1 MKDRRNDWKS
11 QLRDRM
17 EAYGEPEPDGLWE
30 SVASSLRQ
38 KGVMAGSGVAESA
51 SSSGNLSRDR
61 RHLWWYVVPALAM
74 AAVCVGLLLPFS
86 GGESQVTV
94 VPGDMISE
102 SIIAD
107 KVLEG
112 DAANVAP
119 AKASVSVSDEVSASN
134 SVPVSGE
141 RLASNRVSAL
151 DERLASNRVSALDER
166 LASNSVPVSNGVP
179 ALDERPVSDEMSSE
193 EKASAVDA
201 FGGVLFDVDAAVSP
215 SQECTVVEQQEPKAR
230 REQEFSSEEDFED
243 PFAEDRET
251 SSASKRSRL
260 ALGLHLGGVGSYSGG
275 SSGSVSMAD
284 AFVSSTVPF
293 GTNDGTPIKLDFK
306 GKLPYN
312 GVLMGDTFRSVES
325 EHRFYQPVSVGV
337 EVSYDL
343 GRRFFLGS
351 GLSYTCLVSESSS
364 GSLESRS
371 SLTQTVHLLGVP
383 LKVGYKIIDNPL
395 FELSVAGGGRV
406 DKAFA
411 SKTVTR
417 LALNGPEP
425 VKSASSGTVFPLYW
439 SLTASASAAYKLS
452 SLVGLYLEPGLSW
465 HFGSKSDSG
474 LALETV
480 WSGRP
485 LNFQLNA
492 GVRFYF

>member
-17 EAYGEPEPDGLWE
+17 EVYGEPEPDGLWE

-51 SSSGNLSRDR
+51 SSSGNLLRDR

-94 VPGDMISE
+94 VPGNMISE

-119 AKASVSVSDEVSASN
+119 AKASVSSDERPASN
-134 SVPVSGE
+134 ERLASNGVPVSGE
-141 RLASNRVSAL
+141 R
-151 DERLASNRVSALDER
+151 
-166 LASNSVPVSNGVP
+166 PV
-179 ALDERPVSDEMSSE
+179 LDEMSSE
-193 EKASAVDA
+193 EKASAGDA
-201 FGGVLFDVDAAVSP
+201 FGGVLFDVDATVSP

-230 REQEFSSEEDFED
+230 RDQEFSSEDDFED
-243 PFAEDRET
+243 PFAEEMET
-251 SSASKRSRL
+251 SSGSKRSRL

-284 AFVSSTVPF
+284 AFVSSMVPF
-293 GTNDGTPIKLDFK
+293 GTNNGAPIKLDSK

-337 EVSYDL
+337 EVSCDL

-364 GSLESRS
+364 GSSESRS

-406 DKAFA
+406 DKAIA

-425 VKSASSGTVFPLYW
+425 VRSASTGTVFPLYW

-465 HFGSKSDSG
+465 HFSSKSDSG

>member
-1 MKDRRNDWKS
+1 MKDKRNDWKS
-11 QLRDRM
+11 QLRNRM

-102 SIIAD
+102 SVIAD
-107 KVLEG
+107 KVLE
-112 DAANVAP
+112 DAANIDP
-119 AKASVSVSDEVSASN
+119 AKASA
-134 SVPVSGE
+134 PVSGE
-141 RLASNRVSAL
+141 LPAS
-151 DERLASNRVSALDER
+151 DERLASNRV
-166 LASNSVPVSNGVP
+166 PVSG
-179 ALDERPVSDEMSSE
+179 ERPVSDGMSSE
-193 EKASAVDA
+193 EKASAGDV
-201 FGGVLFDVDAAVSP
+201 FGGGVLFDVDAAVSP

-230 REQEFSSEEDFED
+230 SGQEFSSEEDFED
-243 PFAEDRET
+243 PFAEELET
-251 SSASKRSRL
+251 SFGSKRSRL

-275 SSGSVSMAD
+275 SSGSASMAD

-293 GTNDGTPIKLDFK
+293 GTNDGTPVKLDSK

-364 GSLESRS
+364 GSSESRG

-406 DKAFA
+406 DKAIA

-417 LALNGPEP
+417 LTLNGPEP

-465 HFGSKSDSG
+465 HFGSKSDNG

>member
-61 RHLWWYVVPALAM
+61 GHLWWYVVPALAM
-74 AAVCVGLLLPFS
+74 AAAVCVGLLLPFS

-94 VPGDMISE
+94 VPGNMISE

-112 DAANVAP
+112 DAANIAP
-119 AKASVSVSDEVSASN
+119 AKASVSSDERLVSN
-134 SVPVSGE
+134 RVPVSGE
-141 RLASNRVSAL
+141 R
-151 DERLASNRVSALDER
+151 
-166 LASNSVPVSNGVP
+166 PV
-179 ALDERPVSDEMSSE
+179 LDEMSSE

-201 FGGVLFDVDAAVSP
+201 FGGVLFDVDATVSP

-230 REQEFSSEEDFED
+230 REQEFSSEDNFED
-243 PFAEDRET
+243 PFAEERET

-293 GTNDGTPIKLDFK
+293 GTNDGTPIKLDSK

-364 GSLESRS
+364 GSSESRS

-406 DKAFA
+406 DKAIA

-425 VKSASSGTVFPLYW
+425 VKSASNGKAFPLYW

>member
-86 GGESQVTV
+86 GSESQVTV

-112 DAANVAP
+112 DAANIAP
-119 AKASVSVSDEVSASN
+119 AKASVPA
-134 SVPVSGE
+134 
-141 RLASNRVSAL
+141 
-151 DERLASNRVSALDER
+151 
-166 LASNSVPVSNGVP
+166 SNGVP
-179 ALDERPVSDEMSSE
+179 ALDERPVLDGMSSE
-193 EKASAVDA
+193 ENASAGDA
-201 FGGVLFDVDAAVSP
+201 FGGVLFDVDATVSP
-215 SQECTVVEQQEPKAR
+215 SEECTVVEQQESKAR
-230 REQEFSSEEDFED
+230 REQEFSSEDNFED
-243 PFAEDRET
+243 PFAEEMET

-293 GTNDGTPIKLDFK
+293 GTNNGTPIKLDSK

-364 GSLESRS
+364 GSSESRG

-406 DKAFA
+406 DKAIA

-425 VKSASSGTVFPLYW
+425 VKSASNGKAFPLYW

>member
-17 EAYGEPEPDGLWE
+17 EVYGEPEPDGLWE

-51 SSSGNLSRDR
+51 SSSGNLLRDR

-94 VPGDMISE
+94 VPGNMISE

-112 DAANVAP
+112 DADNVAP
-119 AKASVSVSDEVSASN
+119 AKASVSSDERPASN
-134 SVPVSGE
+134 GVPVSGE
-141 RLASNRVSAL
+141 R
-151 DERLASNRVSALDER
+151 
-166 LASNSVPVSNGVP
+166 PV
-179 ALDERPVSDEMSSE
+179 LDEMSSE
-193 EKASAVDA
+193 EKASAGDA
-201 FGGVLFDVDAAVSP
+201 FGGVLFDVDATVSP

-230 REQEFSSEEDFED
+230 RDQEFSSEDDFED
-243 PFAEDRET
+243 PFAEEMET
-251 SSASKRSRL
+251 SSGSKRSRL

-284 AFVSSTVPF
+284 AFVSSMVPF
-293 GTNDGTPIKLDFK
+293 GTNNGAPIKLDSK

-337 EVSYDL
+337 EVSCDL

-364 GSLESRS
+364 GSSESRS

-383 LKVGYKIIDNPL
+383 LKLGYKIIDNPL

-406 DKAFA
+406 DKAIA

-425 VKSASSGTVFPLYW
+425 VRSASTGTVFPLYW

-465 HFGSKSDSG
+465 HFSSKSDSG

>member
-1 MKDRRNDWKS
+1 MKDKRNDWKS
-11 QLRDRM
+11 QLRNRM

-112 DAANVAP
+112 DSANVAP
-119 AKASVSVSDEVSASN
+119 DKASVSTDEVSALNRVPASN
-134 SVPVSGE
+134 GVPVSGE
-141 RLASNRVSAL
+141 R
-151 DERLASNRVSALDER
+151 
-166 LASNSVPVSNGVP
+166 
-179 ALDERPVSDEMSSE
+179 PVSDGMSSE
-193 EKASAVDA
+193 DKASAGDA
-201 FGGVLFDVDAAVSP
+201 FGVGVLFDVDAAVSP
-215 SQECTVVEQQEPKAR
+215 SQECTVVEQQEHKVR
-230 REQEFSSEEDFED
+230 SGQEFSSEEDFED
-243 PFAEDRET
+243 PFAEEMET
-251 SSASKRSRL
+251 SSGSKRSRL

-275 SSGSVSMAD
+275 SSGSASMAD

-293 GTNDGTPIKLDFK
+293 GTNNGTPVKLDSK

-364 GSLESRS
+364 GSSESRGG
-371 SLTQTVHLLGVP
+371 LTQTVHLLGVP

-406 DKAFA
+406 DKAIA

-465 HFGSKSDSG
+465 HFGSKSDNG

>member
-17 EAYGEPEPDGLWE
+17 EVYGEPEPDGLWE

-38 KGVMAGSGVAESA
+38 KGVMAGSGVAESV

-94 VPGDMISE
+94 VPGNMISE

-119 AKASVSVSDEVSASN
+119 AKASVSSDERPASN
-134 SVPVSGE
+134 GVPVSGE
-141 RLASNRVSAL
+141 R
-151 DERLASNRVSALDER
+151 
-166 LASNSVPVSNGVP
+166 PV
-179 ALDERPVSDEMSSE
+179 LDEMSSE
-193 EKASAVDA
+193 EKASAGDA
-201 FGGVLFDVDAAVSP
+201 FGGVLFDVDATVSP

-230 REQEFSSEEDFED
+230 RDQEFSSEDDFED
-243 PFAEDRET
+243 PFAEEMET
-251 SSASKRSRL
+251 SSGSKRSRL

-293 GTNDGTPIKLDFK
+293 GTNNGTPIKLDSK

-337 EVSYDL
+337 EVSCDL

-364 GSLESRS
+364 GSSESRS

-383 LKVGYKIIDNPL
+383 LKLGYKIIDNPL

-406 DKAFA
+406 DKAIA

-425 VKSASSGTVFPLYW
+425 VRSASTGTVFPLYW

-465 HFGSKSDSG
+465 HFSSKSDSG

>member
-74 AAVCVGLLLPFS
+74 AAVCGGLLLPFS

-112 DAANVAP
+112 DAANIAP
-119 AKASVSVSDEVSASN
+119 AKASVPSNEVSAS
-134 SVPVSGE
+134 
-141 RLASNRVSAL
+141 
-151 DERLASNRVSALDER
+151 DERLSSDER
-166 LASNSVPVSNGVP
+166 LASNSVPVSGERPVSNSVSASNGVP
-179 ALDERPVSDEMSSE
+179 ALDERLVLEEMSSE
-193 EKASAVDA
+193 EKASAGDA
-201 FGGVLFDVDAAVSP
+201 FGGVLFNVDAAVSP

-230 REQEFSSEEDFED
+230 REQEFSSEDGFED
-243 PFAEDRET
+243 PFAEERET
-251 SSASKRSRL
+251 SSGSKRSRL

-293 GTNDGTPIKLDFK
+293 GTNNGTPIKLDSK

-364 GSLESRS
+364 GSSESRS

-406 DKAFA
+406 DKAIA

-425 VKSASSGTVFPLYW
+425 VKSASTGKAFPLYW

>member
-38 KGVMAGSGVAESA
+38 KGVMAGSGVAEST

-61 RHLWWYVVPALAM
+61 GHLWWYVVPALAM

-112 DAANVAP
+112 DAANIAP
-119 AKASVSVSDEVSASN
+119 AKASVSSDERLASN
-134 SVPVSGE
+134 GVPVSGE
-141 RLASNRVSAL
+141 RPTSGEKPA
-151 DERLASNRVSALDER
+151 
-166 LASNSVPVSNGVP
+166 SNGVP
-179 ALDERPVSDEMSSE
+179 ALDERSVSDGMSSE
-193 EKASAVDA
+193 EKASAGDE

-230 REQEFSSEEDFED
+230 REQEFSSGEDFED
-243 PFAEDRET
+243 PFAEERET
-251 SSASKRSRL
+251 SSGSKRSRL
-260 ALGLHLGGVGSYSGG
+260 ALGLHLGGVDSYSGG

-293 GTNDGTPIKLDFK
+293 GTNDGTPIKLDSK

-364 GSLESRS
+364 GSLESRG

-417 LALNGPEP
+417 LTLNGPEP

-465 HFGSKSDSG
+465 HFGSKSDNG

>member
-38 KGVMAGSGVAESA
+38 KDVMAGSGVAESA

-119 AKASVSVSDEVSASN
+119 AKASVSTDERSVS
-134 SVPVSGE
+134 
-141 RLASNRVSAL
+141 
-151 DERLASNRVSALDER
+151 DERLASNRVSVSDER
-166 LASNSVPVSNGVP
+166 RVPVSG
-179 ALDERPVSDEMSSE
+179 ERPILDEMSSE
-193 EKASAVDA
+193 EKASAGDA
-201 FGGVLFDVDAAVSP
+201 FGGVLIDVDAAVSP

-230 REQEFSSEEDFED
+230 REQEFSSEDDFED
-243 PFAEDRET
+243 PFAEEMET
-251 SSASKRSRL
+251 SSGSKRSRL

-293 GTNDGTPIKLDFK
+293 GTNDGTPIKLDSK

-371 SLTQTVHLLGVP
+371 SITQAVHLLGVP

-406 DKAFA
+406 DKAIA

-425 VKSASSGTVFPLYW
+425 VKSASNGKAFPLYW
-439 SLTASASAAYKLS
+439 SLTASASAVYKLS

>member
-17 EAYGEPEPDGLWE
+17 EVYGEPEPDGLWE

-51 SSSGNLSRDR
+51 SSSGNLLRDR

-94 VPGDMISE
+94 VPGNMISE

-112 DAANVAP
+112 DADNVAP
-119 AKASVSVSDEVSASN
+119 AKASVSSDERLASN
-134 SVPVSGE
+134 GVPVSGE
-141 RLASNRVSAL
+141 R
-151 DERLASNRVSALDER
+151 
-166 LASNSVPVSNGVP
+166 PV
-179 ALDERPVSDEMSSE
+179 LDEMSSE
-193 EKASAVDA
+193 EKASAGDA
-201 FGGVLFDVDAAVSP
+201 FGGVLFDVDATVSP

-230 REQEFSSEEDFED
+230 RDQEFSSEDDFED
-243 PFAEDRET
+243 PFAEEMKT

-293 GTNDGTPIKLDFK
+293 GTNNGTPIKLDSK

-337 EVSYDL
+337 EVSCDL

-364 GSLESRS
+364 GSSESRS

-383 LKVGYKIIDNPL
+383 LKLGYKIIDNPL

-406 DKAFA
+406 DKAIA

-425 VKSASSGTVFPLYW
+425 VRSASTGTVFPLYW

-465 HFGSKSDSG
+465 HFSSKSDSG

>member
-86 GGESQVTV
+86 GDESQVTV

-119 AKASVSVSDEVSASN
+119 AKALVPVSDE
-134 SVPVSGE
+134 
-141 RLASNRVSAL
+141 RL
-151 DERLASNRVSALDER
+151 D
-166 LASNSVPVSNGVP
+166 SNSVPVSNGVP
-179 ALDERPVSDEMSSE
+179 ALDGVPALGERPTSDEKPSSNGVPVLYEMSSE
-193 EKASAVDA
+193 EKASAGDA
-201 FGGVLFDVDAAVSP
+201 FGGVLFDVDATVSP

-230 REQEFSSEEDFED
+230 REQEFSSEDDFED
-243 PFAEDRET
+243 PFAEERET
-251 SSASKRSRL
+251 SSGSKRSRL

-293 GTNDGTPIKLDFK
+293 GTNDGTPIKLDSK

-364 GSLESRS
+364 GSSESRS

-406 DKAFA
+406 DKAIA
-411 SKTVTR
+411 SKTITR

-425 VKSASSGTVFPLYW
+425 VKSASNGKAFPLYW

>member
-17 EAYGEPEPDGLWE
+17 EVYGEPEPDGLWE

-74 AAVCVGLLLPFS
+74 VAVCVGLLLPFS

-94 VPGDMISE
+94 VPGNMISE

-119 AKASVSVSDEVSASN
+119 AKASVSSDERLASN
-134 SVPVSGE
+134 GVPVSGE
-141 RLASNRVSAL
+141 R
-151 DERLASNRVSALDER
+151 
-166 LASNSVPVSNGVP
+166 PV
-179 ALDERPVSDEMSSE
+179 LDEMSSE
-193 EKASAVDA
+193 EKASAGDA
-201 FGGVLFDVDAAVSP
+201 FGGVLFDVDATVSP

-230 REQEFSSEEDFED
+230 REQEFSSEDGFED
-243 PFAEDRET
+243 PFAEEMET
-251 SSASKRSRL
+251 SSGSKRSRL

-293 GTNDGTPIKLDFK
+293 GTNNGTPIKLDSK

-337 EVSYDL
+337 EVSCDL

-364 GSLESRS
+364 GSSESRS

-406 DKAFA
+406 DKAIA

-425 VKSASSGTVFPLYW
+425 VRSASTGTVFPLYW

-465 HFGSKSDSG
+465 HFSSKSDSG

>member
-51 SSSGNLSRDR
+51 SSSGNLSRNR

-94 VPGDMISE
+94 VPGNMISE

-107 KVLEG
+107 NVLEG

-119 AKASVSVSDEVSASN
+119 AKASVSSNERPASN

-141 RLASNRVSAL
+141 RLVL
-151 DERLASNRVSALDER
+151 
-166 LASNSVPVSNGVP
+166 
-179 ALDERPVSDEMSSE
+179 DEMSSE
-193 EKASAVDA
+193 EKASAGDA
-201 FGGVLFDVDAAVSP
+201 FGGVLFDMDVAVSP

-230 REQEFSSEEDFED
+230 REQEFSSKDDFED
-243 PFAEDRET
+243 PFAEERET

-293 GTNDGTPIKLDFK
+293 GTNDGTPIKLDSK

-406 DKAFA
+406 DKAIA

-425 VKSASSGTVFPLYW
+425 VKSASNGKAFPLYW

>member
-1 MKDRRNDWKS
+1 MKDKRNDWKS
-11 QLRDRM
+11 QLRSRM

-102 SIIAD
+102 SVIAD

-112 DAANVAP
+112 DSANVAP
-119 AKASVSVSDEVSASN
+119 AKASVSSDGVSVSDERPVSN
-134 SVPVSGE
+134 SVPVPGE
-141 RLASNRVSAL
+141 RL
-151 DERLASNRVSALDER
+151 
-166 LASNSVPVSNGVP
+166 VSNGV
-179 ALDERPVSDEMSSE
+179 LVSGERPVLDEMSSE

-201 FGGVLFDVDAAVSP
+201 FGGVLIDVDAAVSP
-215 SQECTVVEQQEPKAR
+215 SQECTVVEQQEPEAR
-230 REQEFSSEEDFED
+230 REQEFSSEDDFED
-243 PFAEDRET
+243 PFAEEMKT
-251 SSASKRSRL
+251 SSGSKRSRL

-293 GTNDGTPIKLDFK
+293 GINDGTPIKLDSK

-364 GSLESRS
+364 GSSESRG

-406 DKAFA
+406 DKAIA

-417 LALNGPEP
+417 LTLNGPEP
-425 VKSASSGTVFPLYW
+425 VKSASTGTVFPLYW

-465 HFGSKSDSG
+465 HFGSKSDNG

>member
-17 EAYGEPEPDGLWE
+17 EAYGEAEPDGLWE

-74 AAVCVGLLLPFS
+74 AAVCGGLLLPFS

-119 AKASVSVSDEVSASN
+119 AKASVPVSDERLASN

-141 RLASNRVSAL
+141 RLASNRASV
-151 DERLASNRVSALDER
+151 SNRVSA
-166 LASNSVPVSNGVP
+166 SNGVP
-179 ALDERPVSDEMSSE
+179 TLYERPVLDEMSSE

-215 SQECTVVEQQEPKAR
+215 SQECTVVEQQEPEAR
-230 REQEFSSEEDFED
+230 REQEFSSEDDFED
-243 PFAEDRET
+243 PFAEEMET

-293 GTNDGTPIKLDFK
+293 GTNDGTPVKLDSK

-406 DKAFA
+406 DKAIA

-425 VKSASSGTVFPLYW
+425 VKSASTGKAFPLYW

>member
-61 RHLWWYVVPALAM
+61 RHVWWYVVPALAM

-86 GGESQVTV
+86 GDESRVTV
-94 VPGDMISE
+94 VPGNMISE
-102 SIIAD
+102 SVIAD

-112 DAANVAP
+112 DAANIAP
-119 AKASVSVSDEVSASN
+119 AKASVPSNERSVSDRVSAS
-134 SVPVSGE
+134 
-141 RLASNRVSAL
+141 
-151 DERLASNRVSALDER
+151 DER
-166 LASNSVPVSNGVP
+166 LASNSVPVSGERPVSNSVSASNGVP
-179 ALDERPVSDEMSSE
+179 ASGERPVLDEMSSE

-201 FGGVLFDVDAAVSP
+201 FGGVLFDVDATVSP

-230 REQEFSSEEDFED
+230 RVQEFSSKDDFED
-243 PFAEDRET
+243 PFAEERET

-293 GTNDGTPIKLDFK
+293 GTNDGTPIKLDSK

-364 GSLESRS
+364 GSSESRS

-383 LKVGYKIIDNPL
+383 LKVGYKIVDNPL

-406 DKAFA
+406 DKAIA

-425 VKSASSGTVFPLYW
+425 VKSASNGKAFPLYW

>member
-74 AAVCVGLLLPFS
+74 AAVCVGLLLPFF
-86 GGESQVTV
+86 GDESQVTV

-112 DAANVAP
+112 DAANIAP
-119 AKASVSVSDEVSASN
+119 AKASVSS
-134 SVPVSGE
+134 
-141 RLASNRVSAL
+141 
-151 DERLASNRVSALDER
+151 DER
-166 LASNSVPVSNGVP
+166 LASNSVPVSNSVSASNRVS
-179 ALDERPVSDEMSSE
+179 ALDERPVLDEMSSE
-193 EKASAVDA
+193 EKASASDA

-215 SQECTVVEQQEPKAR
+215 SQECTVVEQQEPKAHR
-230 REQEFSSEEDFED
+230 GQEFSSEDDFED
-243 PFAEDRET
+243 PFAEEMET

-293 GTNDGTPIKLDFK
+293 GTNDGTPIKLDSK

-364 GSLESRS
+364 GSSESRS

-406 DKAFA
+406 DKAIA

-425 VKSASSGTVFPLYW
+425 VKSASNGKAFPLYW

>member
-1 MKDRRNDWKS
+1 MRDKRNDWKS
-11 QLRDRM
+11 QLRSRM

-107 KVLEG
+107 KVLE
-112 DAANVAP
+112 DAANIDP
-119 AKASVSVSDEVSASN
+119 AKASVSVSGELPASN
-134 SVPVSGE
+134 E
-141 RLASNRVSAL
+141 RLASNRV
-151 DERLASNRVSALDER
+151 
-166 LASNSVPVSNGVP
+166 PVSG
-179 ALDERPVSDEMSSE
+179 ERPVSDELPILDEVPVSDGMSSE
-193 EKASAVDA
+193 DKASAGDV

-215 SQECTVVEQQEPKAR
+215 SQECTVVEQQQEPKAR
-230 REQEFSSEEDFED
+230 RGQEVSSEEDFED
-243 PFAEDRET
+243 PFAEEMET
-251 SSASKRSRL
+251 SSGSKRSRL

-275 SSGSVSMAD
+275 SSGSASMAD

-293 GTNDGTPIKLDFK
+293 GTNDGTPIKLDSK

-364 GSLESRS
+364 GSSESRG

-452 SLVGLYLEPGLSW
+452 SLVGLYLEPGLSL
-465 HFGSKSDSG
+465 HFGSKSDNG

>member
-1 MKDRRNDWKS
+1 
-11 QLRDRM
+11 M
-17 EAYGEPEPDGLWE
+17 EVYGEPEPDGLWE

-94 VPGDMISE
+94 VPGNMISE

-119 AKASVSVSDEVSASN
+119 AKASVSSDERPASNGVSASN
-134 SVPVSGE
+134 GVPVSGE
-141 RLASNRVSAL
+141 R
-151 DERLASNRVSALDER
+151 
-166 LASNSVPVSNGVP
+166 PV
-179 ALDERPVSDEMSSE
+179 LDEMSSE
-193 EKASAVDA
+193 EKASAGDA
-201 FGGVLFDVDAAVSP
+201 FGGVLFDVDATVSP

-230 REQEFSSEEDFED
+230 REQEFSSEDDFED
-243 PFAEDRET
+243 PFAEEMET
-251 SSASKRSRL
+251 SSGSKRSRL

-293 GTNDGTPIKLDFK
+293 GTNNGTPIKLDSK

-337 EVSYDL
+337 EVSCDL

-364 GSLESRS
+364 GSSESRS

-406 DKAFA
+406 DKAIA

-425 VKSASSGTVFPLYW
+425 VRSASTGTVFPLYW

-465 HFGSKSDSG
+465 HFSSKSDSG

>member
-11 QLRDRM
+11 QLRSRM
-17 EAYGEPEPDGLWE
+17 EVYGEPEPDGLWE

-51 SSSGNLSRDR
+51 SSSRNLSRDR
-61 RHLWWYVVPALAM
+61 RHVWWYVVPALAM
-74 AAVCVGLLLPFS
+74 AVVCVGLLLPFS

-107 KVLEG
+107 KFLEG
-112 DAANVAP
+112 GAAPVAP
-119 AKASVSVSDEVSASN
+119 AKASVSSDEV
-134 SVPVSGE
+134 
-141 RLASNRVSAL
+141 
-151 DERLASNRVSALDER
+151 
-166 LASNSVPVSNGVP
+166 P
-179 ALDERPVSDEMSSE
+179 ASDEISSE
-193 EKASAVDA
+193 EKASAGDA

-215 SQECTVVEQQEPKAR
+215 SEECTVVEQVPEAR
-230 REQEFSSEEDFED
+230 REQEFSSEEDSED
-243 PFAEDRET
+243 PFAEEMET
-251 SSASKRSRL
+251 SSGSKRSRL
-260 ALGLHLGGVGSYSGG
+260 ALGLHLGGVGSHSGG

-293 GTNDGTPIKLDFK
+293 GTNDGTPVKLDSK

-325 EHRFYQPVSVGV
+325 EHRFYQPISVGV

-364 GSLESRS
+364 GSSESRN

-395 FELSVAGGGRV
+395 FELSVAGGGRL
-406 DKAFA
+406 DKAIA

-425 VKSASSGTVFPLYW
+425 VKSASNGTAFPLYW

-465 HFGSKSDSG
+465 HFGSKSGNG

-480 WSGRP
+480 WSDRP
-485 LNFQLNA
+485 LNFHLNA

>member
-1 MKDRRNDWKS
+1 
-11 QLRDRM
+11 
-17 EAYGEPEPDGLWE
+17 
-30 SVASSLRQ
+30 
-38 KGVMAGSGVAESA
+38 
-51 SSSGNLSRDR
+51 
-61 RHLWWYVVPALAM
+61 
-74 AAVCVGLLLPFS
+74 
-86 GGESQVTV
+86 
-94 VPGDMISE
+94 
-102 SIIAD
+102 
-107 KVLEG
+107 
-112 DAANVAP
+112 
-119 AKASVSVSDEVSASN
+119 
-134 SVPVSGE
+134 
-141 RLASNRVSAL
+141 
-151 DERLASNRVSALDER
+151 
-166 LASNSVPVSNGVP
+166 
-179 ALDERPVSDEMSSE
+179 
-193 EKASAVDA
+193 
-201 FGGVLFDVDAAVSP
+201 
-215 SQECTVVEQQEPKAR
+215 
-230 REQEFSSEEDFED
+230 
-243 PFAEDRET
+243 
-251 SSASKRSRL
+251 
-260 ALGLHLGGVGSYSGG
+260 
-275 SSGSVSMAD
+275 MAD

-293 GTNDGTPIKLDFK
+293 GTNDGTPIKLDSK

-364 GSLESRS
+364 GSSESLS

-406 DKAFA
+406 DKAIA

-425 VKSASSGTVFPLYW
+425 VKSASNGKAFPLYW

>member
-1 MKDRRNDWKS
+1 MKDKRNDWKS
-11 QLRDRM
+11 QLRSRM

-38 KGVMAGSGVAESA
+38 KGVMAGSGDAESA

-61 RHLWWYVVPALAM
+61 RHLWWYVVPALVM

-102 SIIAD
+102 SVIAD
-107 KVLEG
+107 KVLE
-112 DAANVAP
+112 DDSANVAP
-119 AKASVSVSDEVSASN
+119 AKASA
-134 SVPVSGE
+134 PVSGE
-141 RLASNRVSAL
+141 LPASNERPASNEVSAV
-151 DERLASNRVSALDER
+151 DELQ
-166 LASNSVPVSNGVP
+166 
-179 ALDERPVSDEMSSE
+179 VSDGMSSE
-193 EKASAVDA
+193 DKASAGDV
-201 FGGVLFDVDAAVSP
+201 FGEVLFDVDATVSP
-215 SQECTVVEQQEPKAR
+215 FQECTVVEQQEPKAR
-230 REQEFSSEEDFED
+230 SGQEFSSEEDFED
-243 PFAEDRET
+243 PFAEEMET

-275 SSGSVSMAD
+275 SSGSASMAD

-293 GTNDGTPIKLDFK
+293 GTNDGTPIKLDSK

-364 GSLESRS
+364 GSLENRG

-406 DKAFA
+406 DKAIA

-465 HFGSKSDSG
+465 HFGSKSDNG

>member
-17 EAYGEPEPDGLWE
+17 EVYGEPEPDGLWE

-94 VPGDMISE
+94 VPGNMISE

-112 DAANVAP
+112 DADNVAP
-119 AKASVSVSDEVSASN
+119 AKASVSSDERLASN
-134 SVPVSGE
+134 GVPVSGE
-141 RLASNRVSAL
+141 R
-151 DERLASNRVSALDER
+151 
-166 LASNSVPVSNGVP
+166 PV
-179 ALDERPVSDEMSSE
+179 LDEMSSE
-193 EKASAVDA
+193 EKASAGDA
-201 FGGVLFDVDAAVSP
+201 FGGVLFDVDATVSP

-230 REQEFSSEEDFED
+230 RDQEFSSEDGFED
-243 PFAEDRET
+243 PFAEEMET

-293 GTNDGTPIKLDFK
+293 GTNNGTPIKLDSK

-337 EVSYDL
+337 EVSCDL

-364 GSLESRS
+364 GSSESRS

-383 LKVGYKIIDNPL
+383 LKLGYKIIDNPL

-406 DKAFA
+406 DKAIA

-425 VKSASSGTVFPLYW
+425 VRSASTGTVFPLYW

-465 HFGSKSDSG
+465 HFSSKSDSG

>member
-17 EAYGEPEPDGLWE
+17 EVYGEPEPDGLWE

-51 SSSGNLSRDR
+51 SSSGNLLRDR

-94 VPGDMISE
+94 VPGNMISE

-112 DAANVAP
+112 DADNVAP
-119 AKASVSVSDEVSASN
+119 AKASVSSDERPASN
-134 SVPVSGE
+134 GVPVSGE
-141 RLASNRVSAL
+141 RPVL
-151 DERLASNRVSALDER
+151 DEML
-166 LASNSVPVSNGVP
+166 
-179 ALDERPVSDEMSSE
+179 SE
-193 EKASAVDA
+193 EKASAGDA
-201 FGGVLFDVDAAVSP
+201 FGGVLFDVDATVSP

-230 REQEFSSEEDFED
+230 RDQEFSSEDDFED
-243 PFAEDRET
+243 PFAEEMET

-293 GTNDGTPIKLDFK
+293 GTNNGTPIKLDSK

-337 EVSYDL
+337 EVSCDL

-364 GSLESRS
+364 GSSESRS

-383 LKVGYKIIDNPL
+383 LKLGYKIIDNPL

-406 DKAFA
+406 DKAIA

-425 VKSASSGTVFPLYW
+425 VRSASTGTVFPLYW

-465 HFGSKSDSG
+465 HFSSKSDSG

>member
-38 KGVMAGSGVAESA
+38 KGVIAGSGVAESA

-86 GGESQVTV
+86 GDESQVTV

-102 SIIAD
+102 SVIAD
-107 KVLEG
+107 NVLEG
-112 DAANVAP
+112 DAANIAP
-119 AKASVSVSDEVSASN
+119 AKASVSSDERLVSDRVSSSN
-134 SVPVSGE
+134 ERLSSNGVPVSGE
-141 RLASNRVSAL
+141 RLASDEVSAS
-151 DERLASNRVSALDER
+151 DERM
-166 LASNSVPVSNGVP
+166 ASNSVPVLG
-179 ALDERPVSDEMSSE
+179 ERPVLDEMSSE

-201 FGGVLFDVDAAVSP
+201 FGGVLFDVDATVSP
-215 SQECTVVEQQEPKAR
+215 SQECTAVEQQEPKAR
-230 REQEFSSEEDFED
+230 REQEFSSEDDFED
-243 PFAEDRET
+243 PFAEERET
-251 SSASKRSRL
+251 SSGSKRSRL

-293 GTNDGTPIKLDFK
+293 GTNNGTPIKLDSK

-364 GSLESRS
+364 GSSESRS

-383 LKVGYKIIDNPL
+383 LKVGYKIVDNPL

-406 DKAFA
+406 DKAIA

-425 VKSASSGTVFPLYW
+425 VKSASTGKAFPLYW

>member
-1 MKDRRNDWKS
+1 MKDKRNDWKS
-11 QLRDRM
+11 QLRSMM

-38 KGVMAGSGVAESA
+38 KGVMAGSGVAESV

-102 SIIAD
+102 SVIAD
-107 KVLEG
+107 KVLE
-112 DAANVAP
+112 DDSANVAP
-119 AKASVSVSDEVSASN
+119 AKASA
-134 SVPVSGE
+134 PVSGKLPASNE
-141 RLASNRVSAL
+141 RLASNRVPASGEVSISDELPIL
-151 DERLASNRVSALDER
+151 DE
-166 LASNSVPVSNGVP
+166 VPVSDG
-179 ALDERPVSDEMSSE
+179 MSSE
-193 EKASAVDA
+193 DKASAGDV
-201 FGGVLFDVDAAVSP
+201 FGGGVLFDVDAAVSP
-215 SQECTVVEQQEPKAR
+215 SQKCTVVEQQPEVR
-230 REQEFSSEEDFED
+230 SGQEFSSEDDFED
-243 PFAEDRET
+243 PFAEEMGT
-251 SSASKRSRL
+251 SSGSKRSRL

-275 SSGSVSMAD
+275 SSGSASMAD

-293 GTNDGTPIKLDFK
+293 GTNDGTPVKLDSK

-364 GSLESRS
+364 GLSESRG

-406 DKAFA
+406 DKAIA

-465 HFGSKSDSG
+465 HFGSKSDNG

>member
-112 DAANVAP
+112 DAANIAP
-119 AKASVSVSDEVSASN
+119 AEASVSSDE
-134 SVPVSGE
+134 
-141 RLASNRVSAL
+141 VSAL
-151 DERLASNRVSALDER
+151 DERPASNER
-166 LASNSVPVSNGVP
+166 PVSNSVP
-179 ALDERPVSDEMSSE
+179 ALDEMPVLDEMSSE
-193 EKASAVDA
+193 EKDSAGDA
-201 FGGVLFDVDAAVSP
+201 FGGVLIDVDAAVSP

-230 REQEFSSEEDFED
+230 REQEFSSEDDFED
-243 PFAEDRET
+243 PFAEEMEP
-251 SSASKRSRL
+251 SSGSKRSRL

-275 SSGSVSMAD
+275 SSGSASMAD

-293 GTNDGTPIKLDFK
+293 GTNDGTPIKLDSK

-406 DKAFA
+406 DKAIA

-425 VKSASSGTVFPLYW
+425 VKSASTGKAFPLYW

>member
-30 SVASSLRQ
+30 SVASSLRH

-61 RHLWWYVVPALAM
+61 GHLWWYVVPALAM
-74 AAVCVGLLLPFS
+74 AAVCVELLLPFS

-94 VPGDMISE
+94 VPGNMISE

-112 DAANVAP
+112 DAANIAP
-119 AKASVSVSDEVSASN
+119 VKASVLSDERLALN
-134 SVPVSGE
+134 RVPVSGE
-141 RLASNRVSAL
+141 R
-151 DERLASNRVSALDER
+151 
-166 LASNSVPVSNGVP
+166 
-179 ALDERPVSDEMSSE
+179 PVSDGMSSE

-201 FGGVLFDVDAAVSP
+201 FGGVLFDVDATVSP

-230 REQEFSSEEDFED
+230 RGQEFSSEEDFED
-243 PFAEDRET
+243 PFAEEMET

-275 SSGSVSMAD
+275 SSGSASMAD

-293 GTNDGTPIKLDFK
+293 GTNDGTPIKLDSK

-343 GRRFFLGS
+343 GRRFFLGG

-406 DKAFA
+406 DKAIA

-425 VKSASSGTVFPLYW
+425 VKSSSTGKAFPLYW

>member
-1 MKDRRNDWKS
+1 MKDKRNDWKS
-11 QLRDRM
+11 QLRSRM

-119 AKASVSVSDEVSASN
+119 AKASVPVSDEVPA
-134 SVPVSGE
+134 SGE
-141 RLASNRVSAL
+141 R
-151 DERLASNRVSALDER
+151 
-166 LASNSVPVSNGVP
+166 PV
-179 ALDERPVSDEMSSE
+179 LDEMSSE
-193 EKASAVDA
+193 EKVSAGDA

-243 PFAEDRET
+243 PFAEEMET
-251 SSASKRSRL
+251 SSGSKRSSL

-275 SSGSVSMAD
+275 SSGSASMAD

-293 GTNDGTPIKLDFK
+293 GTNDGTPIKLDSK

-425 VKSASSGTVFPLYW
+425 VKSASNGKAFPLYW

>member
-17 EAYGEPEPDGLWE
+17 EVYGEPEPDGLWE

-51 SSSGNLSRDR
+51 SSSGNLLRDR

-94 VPGDMISE
+94 VPGNMISE

-112 DAANVAP
+112 DADNVAP
-119 AKASVSVSDEVSASN
+119 AKASVSSDERLASN
-134 SVPVSGE
+134 GVPVSGE
-141 RLASNRVSAL
+141 R
-151 DERLASNRVSALDER
+151 
-166 LASNSVPVSNGVP
+166 PV
-179 ALDERPVSDEMSSE
+179 LDEMSSE
-193 EKASAVDA
+193 EKASAGDA
-201 FGGVLFDVDAAVSP
+201 FGGVLFDVDATVSP

-230 REQEFSSEEDFED
+230 RDQEFSSEDDFED
-243 PFAEDRET
+243 PFAEEMET

-284 AFVSSTVPF
+284 AFVSSMVPF
-293 GTNDGTPIKLDFK
+293 GTNNGAPIKLDSK

-337 EVSYDL
+337 EVSCDL

-364 GSLESRS
+364 GSSESRS

-383 LKVGYKIIDNPL
+383 LKLGYKIIDNPL

-406 DKAFA
+406 DKAIA

-425 VKSASSGTVFPLYW
+425 VRSASTGTVFPLYW

-465 HFGSKSDSG
+465 HFSSKSDSG

>member
-17 EAYGEPEPDGLWE
+17 EVYGEPEPDGLWE

-94 VPGDMISE
+94 VPGNMISE

-119 AKASVSVSDEVSASN
+119 AKASVSSDERPASN
-134 SVPVSGE
+134 GVPVSGE
-141 RLASNRVSAL
+141 R
-151 DERLASNRVSALDER
+151 
-166 LASNSVPVSNGVP
+166 PV
-179 ALDERPVSDEMSSE
+179 LDEMSSE
-193 EKASAVDA
+193 EKASAGDA
-201 FGGVLFDVDAAVSP
+201 FGGVLFDVDATVSP

-230 REQEFSSEEDFED
+230 RDQEFSSEDDFED
-243 PFAEDRET
+243 LFAEEMET
-251 SSASKRSRL
+251 SSGSKRSRL

-293 GTNDGTPIKLDFK
+293 GTNNGTPIKLDSK

-337 EVSYDL
+337 EVSCDL

-364 GSLESRS
+364 GSSESRS

-383 LKVGYKIIDNPL
+383 LKLGYKIIDNPL

-406 DKAFA
+406 DKAIA

-425 VKSASSGTVFPLYW
+425 VRSASTGTVFPLYW

-465 HFGSKSDSG
+465 HFSSKSDSG

>member
-17 EAYGEPEPDGLWE
+17 EVYGEPEPDGLWE

-51 SSSGNLSRDR
+51 SSSGNLLRDR

-94 VPGDMISE
+94 VPGNMISE

-112 DAANVAP
+112 DADNVAP
-119 AKASVSVSDEVSASN
+119 AKASVSSDERLASN
-134 SVPVSGE
+134 GVPVSGE
-141 RLASNRVSAL
+141 RPVL
-151 DERLASNRVSALDER
+151 DEML
-166 LASNSVPVSNGVP
+166 
-179 ALDERPVSDEMSSE
+179 SE
-193 EKASAVDA
+193 EKASAGDA
-201 FGGVLFDVDAAVSP
+201 FGGVLFDVDATVSP
-215 SQECTVVEQQEPKAR
+215 SQECTMVEQQEPKAR
-230 REQEFSSEEDFED
+230 REQEFSSEDDFED
-243 PFAEDRET
+243 PFAEEMET

-293 GTNDGTPIKLDFK
+293 GTNNGTPIKLDSK

-337 EVSYDL
+337 EVSCDL

-364 GSLESRS
+364 GSSESRS

-383 LKVGYKIIDNPL
+383 LKLGYKIIDNPL

-406 DKAFA
+406 DKAIA

-425 VKSASSGTVFPLYW
+425 VRSASTGTVFPLYW

-465 HFGSKSDSG
+465 HFSSKSDSG

>member
-17 EAYGEPEPDGLWE
+17 EVYGEPEPDGLWE

-94 VPGDMISE
+94 VPGNMISE

-119 AKASVSVSDEVSASN
+119 AKASVSSDERPASN
-134 SVPVSGE
+134 ERLASNGVPVSGE
-141 RLASNRVSAL
+141 R
-151 DERLASNRVSALDER
+151 
-166 LASNSVPVSNGVP
+166 PV
-179 ALDERPVSDEMSSE
+179 LDEMSSE
-193 EKASAVDA
+193 EKASAGDA
-201 FGGVLFDVDAAVSP
+201 FGGVLFDVDATVSP

-230 REQEFSSEEDFED
+230 RDQEFSSEDDFED
-243 PFAEDRET
+243 PFAEEMET
-251 SSASKRSRL
+251 SSGSKRSRL

-284 AFVSSTVPF
+284 AFVSSMVPF
-293 GTNDGTPIKLDFK
+293 GTNNGTPIKLDSK

-337 EVSYDL
+337 EVSCDL

-364 GSLESRS
+364 GSSESRS

-406 DKAFA
+406 DKAIA

-425 VKSASSGTVFPLYW
+425 VRSASTGTVFPLYW

-465 HFGSKSDSG
+465 HFSSKSDSG

>member
-1 MKDRRNDWKS
+1 MKDKRNDWKS
-11 QLRDRM
+11 QLRSRM

-102 SIIAD
+102 SIIED

-112 DAANVAP
+112 DAANIAP
-119 AKASVSVSDEVSASN
+119 AKASVPSDERPASN
-134 SVPVSGE
+134 SVSASGE
-141 RLASNRVSAL
+141 RLASNGVQ
-151 DERLASNRVSALDER
+151 
-166 LASNSVPVSNGVP
+166 VSNGVP
-179 ALDERPVSDEMSSE
+179 ALDERPVLDEMSSE
-193 EKASAVDA
+193 EKASAGDA

-215 SQECTVVEQQEPKAR
+215 SQECTVVEQQEPEAR
-230 REQEFSSEEDFED
+230 RGQEFSSEEDFED
-243 PFAEDRET
+243 PFAEEMET
-251 SSASKRSRL
+251 SSGSKRSRL

-275 SSGSVSMAD
+275 SSGSASMAD

-293 GTNDGTPIKLDFK
+293 GTNDGTPVKLDSK

-364 GSLESRS
+364 GSSESRG

-406 DKAFA
+406 DKAIA

-417 LALNGPEP
+417 LTLNGPEP
-425 VKSASSGTVFPLYW
+425 VKSASSGTAFPLYW

-465 HFGSKSDSG
+465 HFGSKSDNG

>member
-1 MKDRRNDWKS
+1 MKDKRNDWKS
-11 QLRDRM
+11 QLRNRM

-102 SIIAD
+102 SVIAD
-107 KVLEG
+107 KVLES
-112 DAANVAP
+112 DSANVAP
-119 AKASVSVSDEVSASN
+119 DKASVSS
-134 SVPVSGE
+134 
-141 RLASNRVSAL
+141 
-151 DERLASNRVSALDER
+151 DERLASDEMPTSNERPASNRVPASGEVSISDELPILDE
-166 LASNSVPVSNGVP
+166 VPV
-179 ALDERPVSDEMSSE
+179 LDGMSSE
-193 EKASAVDA
+193 DKVSAGDV
-201 FGGVLFDVDAAVSP
+201 FGVGVLFDVDAAVSP

-230 REQEFSSEEDFED
+230 REQEFSSEDDFED
-243 PFAEDRET
+243 PFAEEMET

-275 SSGSVSMAD
+275 SSGSASMAD

-293 GTNDGTPIKLDFK
+293 GTNDGTPVKLDSK

-364 GSLESRS
+364 GSSESRG

-406 DKAFA
+406 DKAIA

-417 LALNGPEP
+417 LTLNGPEP
-425 VKSASSGTVFPLYW
+425 VKSASSGTAFPLYW

-465 HFGSKSDSG
+465 HFGSKSDNG

>member
-11 QLRDRM
+11 QLRSRM

-102 SIIAD
+102 SVIAD

-112 DAANVAP
+112 DSANVAP
-119 AKASVSVSDEVSASN
+119 DKASA
-134 SVPVSGE
+134 PVSGE
-141 RLASNRVSAL
+141 LPTSN
-151 DERLASNRVSALDER
+151 ER
-166 LASNSVPVSNGVP
+166 LASNSVPVSSEVSISNERPASNRVLASNRVP
-179 ALDERPVSDEMSSE
+179 ASNEVSALGERPVLDEMTSE
-193 EKASAVDA
+193 DKASAGDV
-201 FGGVLFDVDAAVSP
+201 FGGVLFDVDASVSP
-215 SQECTVVEQQEPKAR
+215 SQECTVVEQQKPKAR
-230 REQEFSSEEDFED
+230 RGQEFPSEEDFED
-243 PFAEDRET
+243 PFAEEMET
-251 SSASKRSRL
+251 SSGSKRSRL

-275 SSGSVSMAD
+275 SSGSASMAD

-293 GTNDGTPIKLDFK
+293 GTNDGTPIKLDSK

-364 GSLESRS
+364 GSSESRG

-406 DKAFA
+406 DKAIA

-417 LALNGPEP
+417 LTLNGPEP

-465 HFGSKSDSG
+465 HFGSKSDNG

>member
-1 MKDRRNDWKS
+1 MKDKRNDWKS
-11 QLRDRM
+11 QLRSRM

-112 DAANVAP
+112 DSANIAP
-119 AKASVSVSDEVSASN
+119 DKASVSVSGELPASN
-134 SVPVSGE
+134 RV
-141 RLASNRVSAL
+141 LASNEVSAL
-151 DERLASNRVSALDER
+151 DEM
-166 LASNSVPVSNGVP
+166 
-179 ALDERPVSDEMSSE
+179 PVSDRMSSE
-193 EKASAVDA
+193 EKASAGDV
-201 FGGVLFDVDAAVSP
+201 FGGGVLFDVDAAVSP
-215 SQECTVVEQQEPKAR
+215 SQECTVVEQQQEPKAR
-230 REQEFSSEEDFED
+230 SGQEFSSEEDFED
-243 PFAEDRET
+243 PFSEEMET
-251 SSASKRSRL
+251 SYGSKRSRL

-275 SSGSVSMAD
+275 SSGSASMAD

-293 GTNDGTPIKLDFK
+293 GTNDGTPIKLDSK

-343 GRRFFLGS
+343 GRRFFLGC

-364 GSLESRS
+364 GSSESRG

-406 DKAFA
+406 DKAIA

-465 HFGSKSDSG
+465 HFGSKSDNG

>member
-38 KGVMAGSGVAESA
+38 KGVMAGSRVAESA
-51 SSSGNLSRDR
+51 SSFGNLSQDR

-86 GGESQVTV
+86 GDESQVTV
-94 VPGDMISE
+94 VPGNMISE

-119 AKASVSVSDEVSASN
+119 DNASVSSDERLVS
-134 SVPVSGE
+134 
-141 RLASNRVSAL
+141 
-151 DERLASNRVSALDER
+151 DERLASNV
-166 LASNSVPVSNGVP
+166 VPVSNGMPV
-179 ALDERPVSDEMSSE
+179 LDERPVLDEMSSE
-193 EKASAVDA
+193 EKASADDA

-230 REQEFSSEEDFED
+230 REQEFSSEDDFED
-243 PFAEDRET
+243 PFAEKMET
-251 SSASKRSRL
+251 SSGSKRSPL

-293 GTNDGTPIKLDFK
+293 GTNDGTPIKLDSK

-337 EVSYDL
+337 EVSCDL

-364 GSLESRS
+364 GSSESRS

-406 DKAFA
+406 DKAIA

-425 VKSASSGTVFPLYW
+425 VKSASTGKAFPLYW

>member
-1 MKDRRNDWKS
+1 MKDRRKDWKS

-38 KGVMAGSGVAESA
+38 KGVMVGSGVAESA

-61 RHLWWYVVPALAM
+61 GHLWWYLVPALAM

-112 DAANVAP
+112 DAANIAH
-119 AKASVSVSDEVSASN
+119 AKASVSSDERPASNGVSA
-134 SVPVSGE
+134 
-141 RLASNRVSAL
+141 
-151 DERLASNRVSALDER
+151 
-166 LASNSVPVSNGVP
+166 SNGVP
-179 ALDERPVSDEMSSE
+179 ALDERLVLDEMSSE

-201 FGGVLFDVDAAVSP
+201 FGGVLFDVDDAVSP
-215 SQECTVVEQQEPKAR
+215 SEECTVVEQQEPKAR
-230 REQEFSSEEDFED
+230 REQEFSSEDDFED
-243 PFAEDRET
+243 PFAEEMET
-251 SSASKRSRL
+251 SSGSKRSRL

-293 GTNDGTPIKLDFK
+293 GTNDGTPIKLDSK

-364 GSLESRS
+364 GSSESRS

-383 LKVGYKIIDNPL
+383 LKVGYKIVDNPL

-406 DKAFA
+406 DKAIA

-425 VKSASSGTVFPLYW
+425 VKSASNGKAFPLYW